1 MSESAAGISVSKPQ
15 NIWKRQVKVNLRS
28 LFSTLGKAALNG
40 AFSNWDDLAENGVEV
55 LDALGLSRTPG
66 ELAGL
71 LISQSLMKAMALLD
85 FV

>member
-40 AFSNWDDLAENGVEV
+40 AFSRLCVIIFAYEIVKC
-55 LDALGLSRTPG
+55 LLGKTFRNILLNKLS
-66 ELAGL
+66 
-71 LISQSLMKAMALLD
+71 
-85 FV
+85 V